1 MKGIKT
7 GGRQA
12 GTPNKY
18 VKELRANVQL
28 LVQNNL
34 DKLQEDLDKLKPV
47 DRVKAVT
54 ELAKFVLPTLKAVGL
69 EVGEG
74 LPQIILNLG
83 EGLKPEDD
91 AN

>member
-12 GTPNKY
+12 GTPNKD